1 MTESEIQLV
10 VAIIRPD
17 KLGATKQALAE
28 VGASSLTVTNVSG
41 RGSESVKTEQWRG
54 EEYTVDLID
63 KVKIECA
70 VAEIPGE
77 DVAEAIADA
86 AKTGNPGDG
95 RVFILPIED
104 AMRIRTGERG
114 PEAV

>member
-1 MTESEIQLV
+1 MV

-28 VGASSLTVTNVSG
+28 VDASSLTVTNVSG

-54 EEYTVDLID
+54 EEYTIDLID
-63 KVKIECA
+63 KVKLECV
-70 VAEIPGE
+70 VADIPAE
-77 DVAEAIADA
+77 TVTEAIAGA
-86 AKTGNPGDG
+86 AETGNPGDG
-95 RVFILPIED
+95 RVFVVPVED
-104 AMRIRTGERG
+104 AVRIRTGERG